1 MTPAFIL
8 AQMAGLVALVILII
22 SFREKAMARLLNLQI
37 FSSLA
42 YALQYFLL
50 GAYSG
55 LFKCLTCVVRNFIF
69 SRYGKQRPPVG
80 WLAIFLGLAIL
91 FAIIT
96 YVNPISLLP
105 MIAFALYTVAAWSTR
120 VRALQWAEIISCI
133 LFIVYNFTV
142 GAYTGLL
149 AATVELIGVVV
160 VSWQTNRKARS
171 KTRRQTRR
179 KRK

>member
-69 SRYGKQRPPVG
+69 SRYGKQRPPAGVEIRESGRPILSCKYQLVPRKYDEHYNPAVG
-80 WLAIFLGLAIL
+80 FDW
-91 FAIIT
+91 
-96 YVNPISLLP
+96 
-105 MIAFALYTVAAWSTR
+105 R
-120 VRALQWAEIISCI
+120 KRALQP
-133 LFIVYNFTV
+133 
-142 GAYTGLL
+142 
-149 AATVELIGVVV
+149 
-160 VSWQTNRKARS
+160 
-171 KTRRQTRR
+171 
-179 KRK
+179 